1 MNSIHLHQH
10 RASRVFL
17 ALLIAMALAVGVL
30 AVRTSAAAAS
40 TPCSVWS
47 LSPTTDGNWA
57 YGVSRMDCPAN
68 PISDWLKSELVEW
81 AFPGA
86 YNLRA
91 SGTNNANSQFQI
103 QVNTSYYC
111 NGHGTDDWQ
120 VKANGRDA
128 NGGESGWL
136 WGSANSLTC

>member
-1 MNSIHLHQH
+1 MNGSTSTTQRRRLLV
-10 RASRVFL
+10 AVLSAML
-17 ALLIAMALAVGVL
+17 ALGVFV
-30 AVRTSAAAAS
+30 APVAAG

-57 YGVSRMDCPAN
+57 YGTSRMDCPTS
-68 PISDWLKSELVEW
+68 PKSDWLKSELVEW

-86 YNLRA
+86 YYLRD
-91 SGTNNANSQFQI
+91 SGVNNTDSSSVI
-103 QVNTSYYC
+103 SVYTSYYC

-120 VKANGRDA
+120 VKANGRDK

-136 WGSANSLTC
+136 WGSSNSLTC